1 MNKYIKNT
9 GYFFVGTSVIL
20 CASAKVAYTY
30 ASAGVETAV
39 KIGKKE
45 MSTKESFNDCS
56 VEDQLRQG
64 FRECSAGDHCP
75 AILGDECSAC
85 S

>member
-9 GYFFVGTSVIL
+9 GYFFVGTGVIL
-20 CASAKVAYTY
+20 CAGAKVAYTY

-45 MSTKESFNDCS
+45 MCTAELSND
-56 VEDQLRQG
+56 
-64 FRECSAGDHCP
+64 
-75 AILGDECSAC
+75 
-85 S
+85 